1 MMRIFDIKIYRD
13 GGSVEF
19 KLESRGTTRHVWLD
33 TPMKGE
39 PRKLKLDSSFVSR
52 GAPQV
57 MELLSDVDQWWRGI
71 PAASQLRAMKALD
84 HKGAFWNPKPDEL
97 QAIDMSRVLHVR
109 DYLLSNYVE
118 EKQNS
123 KL

>member
-1 MMRIFDIKIYRD
+1 MVRIFDIKIYRD
-13 GGSVEF
+13 GGSIEF

-39 PRKLKLDSSFVSR
+39 HRKLKLDSSFVSR

-57 MELLSDVDQWWRGI
+57 LELLSDVEQWWREI
-71 PAASQLRAMKALD
+71 PAASQLQAMKALE
-84 HKGAFWNPKPDEL
+84 HKGPFWNPIPEEL
-97 QAIDMSRVLHVR
+97 EAIDMSRVLHIR
-109 DYLLSNYVE
+109 NYLLSNYVQ

-123 KL
+123 NL